1 MAKKNIFS
9 KFTLTILERFFSV
22 EENKS
27 TQLGEPRKFLIV
39 RQHNQ
44 LGDLLSGV
52 SLFRAIKETYP
63 ESHLTLIVSPFN
75 YPGLVKN
82 KFIDRLFIFNKKKI
96 YNPFYFIRFV
106 KLLRKE
112 YDVVIVPVVV
122 SISFTSNLIARM
134 SNSKIRIGARYLNGT
149 KNESDFFFDRKVTLD
164 WRMHPD
170 SNVSERSLDIV
181 RSFGINTTNYRS
193 EISFDEKDLKES
205 NKFISKIKLEEKDF
219 LIGLHVGAGKPQNR
233 WSAIKFAALIKKLK
247 ENYSAK
253 FYLTGSS
260 ADKEVIRFVE
270 VNLPYNISFFLNKK
284 IPEVAALISKSDLF
298 ISNDTGIMHV
308 AGSTNT
314 PQISIFGPTNPFNWA
329 PIGENKYFVRKSELI
344 DDVSVDDVF
353 SLCNILLAKSR
364 KEINIAK

>member
-1 MAKKNIFS
+1 MPGKNIFS
-9 KFTLTILERFFSV
+9 KLTLTIFKKLFSV
-22 EENKS
+22 QENKS
-27 TQLGEPRKFLIV
+27 LHLDEPKRFLIV

-63 ESHLTLIVSPFN
+63 ESDLTLIVSPFN

-82 KFIDRLFIFNKKKI
+82 KFVDRLFVFDKNKI
-96 YNPFYFIRFV
+96 YNPFYLKKII
-106 KLLRKE
+106 KLLRE
-112 YDVVIVPVVV
+112 QYDVAIVPVVV

-134 SNSKIRIGARYLNGT
+134 SNSKTRIGARYLNGMR
-149 KNESDFFFDRKVTLD
+149 NESDFFFDRRVTLD

-181 RSFGINTTNYRS
+181 RPFGINTTNYRS
-193 EISFDEKDLKES
+193 EISFNENDLKEAD
-205 NKFISKIKLEEKDF
+205 KFIAKISVEEKDF

-233 WSAIKFAALIKKLK
+233 WSAIKFAALIKKLR
-247 ENYSAK
+247 ENYSTK
-253 FYLTGSS
+253 FYITGSS
-260 ADKEVIRFVE
+260 TDKEIIRFVE
-270 VNLPYNISFFLNKK
+270 VNLPFNVAFFINRKIS
-284 IPEVAALISKSDLF
+284 EVAALVSKSDLF

-314 PQISIFGPTNPFNWA
+314 PQISIFGSTNPFNWA
-329 PIGENKYFVRKSELI
+329 PIGVNKYFVRKSELI
-344 DDVSVDDVF
+344 DDVSVEDVY

>member
-9 KFTLTILERFFSV
+9 KFTLTLFEKFFSV
-22 EENKS
+22 EEKKS
-27 TQLGEPRKFLIV
+27 LQLGKPKRFLIV

-63 ESHLTLIVSPFN
+63 KSHLTLIVSPFN
-75 YPGLVKN
+75 YPGLIKN
-82 KFIDRLFIFNKKKI
+82 KFIDKLFIFNKNKI
-96 YNPFYFIRFV
+96 YNPFYFVKFV
-106 KLLRKE
+106 RLLREE

-134 SNSKIRIGARYLNGT
+134 SNSKVRIGAKYLNGM
-149 KNESDFFFDRKVTLD
+149 KNDSDFLFDRRVALD

-181 RSFGINTTNYRS
+181 RPFGINTTNYRS
-193 EISFDEKDLKES
+193 EISFDEDDLKAAD
-205 NKFISKIKLEEKDF
+205 KFIAKIDVQGNDF
-219 LIGLHVGAGKPQNR
+219 LIGLHVGAGKPQNQ

-260 ADKEVIRFVE
+260 TDKEIIRFVE
-270 VNLPYNISFFLNKK
+270 VNLPFNMALFLNKK
-284 IPEVAALISKSDLF
+284 IPEVAALVSKSDLF

-308 AGSTNT
+308 AGSTST

-329 PIGENKYFVRKSELI
+329 PIGANKYFVRKSELI
-344 DDVSVDDVF
+344 DDVSVEDVY